1 MITTEILKHLCFE
14 KNTNMRLFFNFSFKV
29 FEGSGVR
36 GEGNLLQKVPFAPK
50 YIHKKYF
57 QSKKLNN
64 YILQKF
70 VQIFAAKDNIQR
82 YAVCVVFVG

>member
-1 MITTEILKHLCFE
+1 
-14 KNTNMRLFFNFSFKV
+14 MRLILNFSLKV

-50 YIHKKYF
+50 YIYQF
-57 QSKKLNN
+57 FLKLNN

-70 VQIFAAKDNIQR
+70 VQIFAAKDNVQR
-82 YAVCVVFVG
+82 YTVCVVFVGQRL

>member
-1 MITTEILKHLCFE
+1 
-14 KNTNMRLFFNFSFKV
+14 MRLFFNFSLKV

-50 YIHKKYF
+50 YIHKNIF
-57 QSKKLNN
+57 SQKKLNN

-70 VQIFAAKDNIQR
+70 VQIFAAKYNVQR
-82 YAVCVVFVG
+82 YTVCVVFVGQRL

>member
-1 MITTEILKHLCFE
+1 
-14 KNTNMRLFFNFSFKV
+14 MRLLLNFSLKV

-50 YIHKKYF
+50 YIYQNF
-57 QSKKLNN
+57 FLKLNN

-70 VQIFAAKDNIQR
+70 VQIFAAKDNVQH
-82 YAVCVVFVG
+82 YTVCVVFVGQRL

>member
-14 KNTNMRLFFNFSFKV
+14 TILICDFFNFLLKV
-29 FEGSGVR
+29 FEGSGSR
-36 GEGNLLQKVPFAPK
+36 GEGNLLQKVRFAPK

-70 VQIFAAKDNIQR
+70 VQIFAAKDDIQR